1 MTGGVEPLR
10 AVDGAVAVAFEP
22 YGSQLIVLRNGA
34 GAAPPP
40 RSPGSTRPI
49 AIDAG
54 WTVAF
59 AAGPE
64 SPIALP
70 HSWTDQPGTRFF
82 SGTATYRSRV
92 TIDPLQRG
100 AAARVLLDFGA
111 AVPVGREALPGGTMR
126 GNSFAALLASPV
138 RDAATVFVNGR
149 RAGAVWAP
157 PYRVDISGQVRDGAN
172 DLRVD
177 VYNTAINQ
185 LAEGGRLPDV
195 DAVTER
201 YGQRFRLQDVENL
214 QPIPSGLLAV
224 PQLLIER

>member
-10 AVDGAVAVAFEP
+10 AVDGAASLTFEP
-22 YGSQLIVLRNGA
+22 YGSQLIVLRDSA
-34 GAAPPP
+34 GATPAPLPP
-40 RSPGSTRPI
+40 RSIRPI

-59 AAGPE
+59 AGGTD

-70 HSWTDQPGTRFF
+70 HSWTDQPRTRFY

-92 TIDPLQRG
+92 TIEPSQRG

-126 GNSFAALLASPV
+126 GNSFAALVASPV

-157 PYRVDISGQVRDGAN
+157 PYRIDITGQVRDGAN
-172 DLRVD
+172 ELRVD

-201 YGQRFRLQDVENL
+201 YGLRFRLQDLENL

-224 PQLLIER
+224 PRLLIEH